1 MMNEITKDEMRE
13 RLGNLDQIRD
23 LLFGEKLQRYDNRL
37 SQIEGDISSLR
48 QEMRDCVD
56 QLNHTLSTEIKG
68 SVDAWEKKLKYL
80 SLTTHEE
87 TSDIRQQI
95 ERTDQKLTITI
106 DALDRSAKTQTS
118 AIREELEKA
127 KDNFQGD
134 VQSLK
139 TQVMEELERRF
150 SNLKEAK
157 VSREDLAEVLF
168 ELCMRLKG
176 TEFVPDLKEAAYSKM
191 KADFVLP
198 EQREEVG

>member
-1 MMNEITKDEMRE
+1 MNEITKDDMRE

-23 LLFGEKLQRYDNRL
+23 LLFGENLQKYDKRL
-37 SQIEGDISSLR
+37 SKIESDISSLR
-48 QEMRDCVD
+48 QEMHECVD
-56 QLNHTLSTEIKG
+56 QLNHTLSTEIRG
-68 SVDAWEKKLKYL
+68 AIDSWEKKLKYL

-95 ERTDQKLTITI
+95 ERTDQKLTLSIESF
-106 DALDRSAKTQTS
+106 DKSAKSQTNS
-118 AIREELEKA
+118 MREELA
-127 KDNFQGD
+127 KLKDQSQGD
-134 VQSLK
+134 VQDLK
-139 TQVMEELERRF
+139 NQVMEEVDRRF
-150 SNLKEAK
+150 SSLKDAK

-176 TEFVPDLKEAAYSKM
+176 TEFVPDLKEAAYSKT